1 MPPLNLFV
9 INHKPYIF
17 TFLLIST
24 LVTLST
30 LGLIKVG
37 TVKIEEDQTITVMG
51 SSEKQKKNERATYSA
66 GITVTNS
73 DKATAV
79 SEANEKSARI
89 TQAVKQFGI
98 SEEEIKTSTINVM
111 QDQESYYDNGILR
124 YRPGNWRVNINI
136 EIVLKDIKRI
146 NELTNLLTSLE
157 STDLYGPNLS
167 LDSSNEDEA
176 VLLASALENAKE
188 KAQAV
193 VESSGRKLGKLIR
206 VVESVGQNI
215 YPITYSAKA
224 GGMGGGGAEIEPGT
238 TTLSKMVTATFRLE

>member
-1 MPPLNLFV
+1 MQQLRQIVL
-9 INHKPYIF
+9 NHKPYVF
-17 TFLLIST
+17 TILVLATF
-24 LVTLST
+24 VTLST
-30 LGLIKVG
+30 LGFIKIG
-37 TVKIEEDQTITVMG
+37 TVKIEVDQTITVTG

-124 YRPGNWRVNINI
+124 YRPGNWRVNIDI

-146 NELTNLLTSLE
+146 NE
-157 STDLYGPNLS
+157 
-167 LDSSNEDEA
+167 
-176 VLLASALENAKE
+176 
-188 KAQAV
+188 
-193 VESSGRKLGKLIR
+193 
-206 VVESVGQNI
+206 
-215 YPITYSAKA
+215 
-224 GGMGGGGAEIEPGT
+224 
-238 TTLSKMVTATFRLE
+238 